1 MSCFLVAFSSQATDA
16 TEKLPAENAI
26 VSSGQTTM
34 DVKIDGQAFA
44 QKSEQ
49 IQKVEVD
56 FCGLTGAK
64 SVDYEYRL

>member
-1 MSCFLVAFSSQATDA
+1 MSCFLVAFSSHATDA

-44 QKSEQ
+44 QQSEH

-56 FCGLTGAK
+56 FCEAPGAK
-64 SVDYEYRL
+64 SVRYEYDM

>member
-1 MSCFLVAFSSQATDA
+1 MSCFLVAFSSHATDA

-26 VSSGQTTM
+26 VSSGQTSM

-56 FCGLTGAK
+56 FCGLTGVKA
-64 SVDYEYRL
+64 VDYDYRL